1 MLKTKYE
8 VLTRNGKERFVLIPM
23 IDYEALLERLE
34 DEQDLRDLE
43 AAKKLNAGKPGISHA
58 QMLKELGL
66 KPARRKGKAR
76 A

>member
-1 MLKTKYE
+1 MLKTKYD
-8 VLTRNGKERFVLIPM
+8 VLTRNGKQKFVVIPM
-23 IDYEALLERLE
+23 TDYESLLERLE

-43 AAKKLNAGKPGISHA
+43 AARKLNAGKPGISHE

-66 KPARRKGKAR
+66 KATRRKAKAR